1 MMKRIKHFQEWVKPN
16 INVARKSRLNLIRLK
31 IVALELGY
39 QYKPQFK

>member
-1 MMKRIKHFQEWVKPN
+1 MMN
-16 INVARKSRLNLIRLK
+16 INVVRRSRKSRLNLIRLK